1 MAGPCPGHLD
11 SWGKPCE
18 PSAPTHADSS
28 MAPNETPPDKSRW
41 SGFVRGMR
49 LGLPVAPGIMAFG
62 VVVGAAAAR
71 QGLTFVQSLA
81 MNFLVCS
88 GIAQLVALEIWPAV
102 VTWGAVLTVAVLAA
116 VVGARLFLMSVS
128 LRPWLGQRPA
138 WQAYSALFFLTDATW
153 LIAMRYR
160 AEGGSD
166 AAVYFGAAS
175 AIMAAWLVATGAGYF
190 VGSFITDPT
199 KYGLDLV
206 MPAFFAAMLVPLWSG
221 PRRAWG
227 WAVAGIVAV
236 AVERL
241 VPGWWFIA
249 AGSIVGAVV
258 GGYLDGQH
266 E

>member
-1 MAGPCPGHLD
+1 
-11 SWGKPCE
+11 
-18 PSAPTHADSS
+18 
-28 MAPNETPPDKSRW
+28 MAPIETPPDKSHW
-41 SGFVRGMR
+41 SGFVHGMR

-71 QGLTFVQSLA
+71 QGLTFVQNLA

-128 LRPWLGQRPA
+128 MRPWLGQRPA

-160 AEGGSD
+160 AEGGRD
-166 AAVYFGAAS
+166 IAVYFGAAS

-206 MPAFFAAMLVPLWSG
+206 MPAFFAAMLVPLWTG

-227 WAVAGIVAV
+227 WAIAGIVAV

-241 VPGWWFIA
+241 VPGWWFIV
-249 AGSIVGAVV
+249 AGSIGGAGA
-258 GGYLDGQH
+258 GGYLDEQH

>member
-1 MAGPCPGHLD
+1 MTFFERA
-11 SWGKPCE
+11 
-18 PSAPTHADSS
+18 
-28 MAPNETPPDKSRW
+28 PDKSRW
-41 SGFVRGMR
+41 SGFILGMR

-62 VVVGAAAAR
+62 LVVGAAAAR

-81 MNFLVCS
+81 MNFFVCS

-128 LRPWLGQRPA
+128 MRPWLGQRPA
-138 WQAYSALFFLTDATW
+138 WQAYSALFFLTHAPW
-153 LIAMRYR
+153 LIGIRYR
-160 AEGGSD
+160 AAVGRED
-166 AAVYFGAAS
+166 AVYSGAAS
-175 AIMAAWLVATGAGYF
+175 AIRAAWLVATGAGYF
-190 VGSFITDPT
+190 GCSFITDPT
-199 KYGLDLV
+199 KYCLDLV
-206 MPAFFAAMLVPLWSG
+206 MPAFFAAMLVPLWTG

>member
-1 MAGPCPGHLD
+1 
-11 SWGKPCE
+11 
-18 PSAPTHADSS
+18 
-28 MAPNETPPDKSRW
+28 MAPIETPPDKFHW
-41 SGFVRGMR
+41 SGFVPGMR

-128 LRPWLGQRPA
+128 MRPWLGQRPA

-166 AAVYFGAAS
+166 VSVYFGAAS

-206 MPAFFAAMLVPLWSG
+206 MPTFFAAMLVPLWTG
-221 PRRAWG
+221 PRRRAWG

-258 GGYLDGQH
+258 GGYLDEQH

>member
-1 MAGPCPGHLD
+1 
-11 SWGKPCE
+11 
-18 PSAPTHADSS
+18 
-28 MAPNETPPDKSRW
+28 MAPIETPPDKSHW
-41 SGFVRGMR
+41 SGFVHGMR

-71 QGLTFVQSLA
+71 QGLTFVQNLA

-88 GIAQLVALEIWPAV
+88 GIAQ
-102 VTWGAVLTVAVLAA
+102 LTVAVLAA

-128 LRPWLGQRPA
+128 MRPWLGQRPA

-160 AEGGSD
+160 AEGGRD
-166 AAVYFGAAS
+166 IAVYFGAAS

-206 MPAFFAAMLVPLWSG
+206 MPAFFAAMLVPLWTG

-227 WAVAGIVAV
+227 WAIAGIVAV

-241 VPGWWFIA
+241 VPGWWFIV
-249 AGSIVGAVV
+249 AGSIVGAVA
-258 GGYLDGQH
+258 GGYLDEQH